1 MKLGLKA
8 TIRRV
13 AAILATGFVAA
24 CFTAPA
30 MAQSVVDAARAALPA
45 KTRDA
50 GVLNV
55 ATSYQWAPFAY
66 KSDSGEVVGIDI
78 SLVQLLAAKL
88 GLKANFEDMKFPA
101 IVPGVQT
108 GRYDIGVNQMGI
120 TEERKKVVDLLP
132 YFNSHFGLLVR
143 KGEPAIDINNLCG
156 KSLALTQGSAQV
168 GIVQTLSDA
177 CVSGG
182 KPKIGMTYYPNSA
195 DTYLAVANGRGDGF
209 MTNRATG
216 VYTAQKNP
224 KLEMASGTLDNNQS
238 VAGIVIGKGNS
249 ELYKA
254 LELALES
261 AVSDGSY
268 KALLEKFDVSDG
280 TLTLDQIKAGP

>member
-1 MKLGLKA
+1 MKLGLK
-8 TIRRV
+8 V
-13 AAILATGFVAA
+13 AHTRLATLVVSGVVAA
-24 CFTAPA
+24 CLAVPA
-30 MAQSVVDAARAALPA
+30 MAQTVVDAARAALPA

-66 KSDSGEVVGIDI
+66 KADSGEAVGIDI
-78 SLVQLLAAKL
+78 ELVELLSAKL
-88 GLKANFEDMKFPA
+88 GLKPKFDDLKFPA

-120 TEERKKVVDLLP
+120 TDERKKVVDMLP
-132 YFNSHFGLLVR
+132 YFNSNFGLLVR
-143 KGEPAIDINNLCG
+143 KGQTAIDINDLCG

-168 GIVQTLSDA
+168 AIVQTISDK
-177 CVSGG
+177 CVAAG
-182 KPKIGMTYYPNSA
+182 KPKVEMTYYPNSA

-209 MTNRATG
+209 MTGRATG
-216 VYTAQKNP
+216 VYTAEKNP
-224 KLEMASGTLDNNQS
+224 KLEMAPGTLANYQS
-238 VAGIVIGKGNS
+238 ISGIVIGKGNT

-254 LELALES
+254 MEMALES

-268 KALLEKFDVSDG
+268 KKLLDKYSVADG
-280 TLTLDQIKAGP
+280 MLTLDQIKSGP